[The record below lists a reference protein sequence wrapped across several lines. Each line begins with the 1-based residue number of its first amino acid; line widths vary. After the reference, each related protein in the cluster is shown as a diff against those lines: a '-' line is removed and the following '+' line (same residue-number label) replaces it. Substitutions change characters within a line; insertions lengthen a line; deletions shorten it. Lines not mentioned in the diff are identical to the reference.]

1 LEVLLRRKKRP
12 RGRDHDAR
20 QLVEKTAAWFTDDHE
35 TTDLR
40 NVRELLQTLA

>member
-1 LEVLLRRKKRP
+1 MRRKKRP